1 MNEKQTIIKIM
12 SELFG
17 VSEGEIAIDS
27 GIGDFPKWDSLGHI
41 NLLQE
46 IQDELDIEFEVEFE
60 PEEIIELETVEDII
74 NLTVKKENV
83 K

>member
-1 MNEKQTIIKIM
+1 MNTKQIIIRIM
-12 SELFG
+12 SELF
-17 VSEGEIAIDS
+17 EIPEEKITMDS

-46 IQDELDIEFEVEFE
+46 IQDELDIEFE
-60 PEEIIELETVEDII
+60 PEEIIELEDVEDIV
-74 NLTVKKENV
+74 NLASDKEKN

>member
-1 MNEKQTIIKIM
+1 MNTKQTIIKIM
-12 SELFG
+12 SGLF
-17 VSEGEIAIDS
+17 EIPEDKITLDS

-46 IQDELDIEFEVEFE
+46 IQDELDIELE
-60 PEEIIELETVEDII
+60 PEEIIELENVEDII
-74 NLTVKKENV
+74 NLVSEKENN

>member
-1 MNEKQTIIKIM
+1 M

-17 VSEGEIAIDS
+17 ISEDKITLES

-46 IQDELDIEFEVEFE
+46 IQDELDIEFE
-60 PEEIIELETVEDII
+60 PEEIIELENVEDII
-74 NLTVKKENV
+74 NLATKKEND

>member
-1 MNEKQTIIKIM
+1 MNTEQTIIKIM
-12 SELFG
+12 AALF
-17 VSEGEIAIDS
+17 EIPEDRITPES

-46 IQDELDIEFEVEFE
+46 IQDELDVEFE
-60 PEEIIELETVEDII
+60 PEEIIELENVEDIVGLAI
-74 NLTVKKENV
+74 RKENE

>member
-46 IQDELDIEFEVEFE
+46 IQDEFEVEFE

>member
-1 MNEKQTIIKIM
+1 MNTEQTVTKIM
-12 SELFG
+12 AALF
-17 VSEGEIAIDS
+17 EIPEEQITPES

-46 IQDELDIEFEVEFE
+46 IQDELDVEFE
-60 PEEIIELETVEDII
+60 PEEIIELENVEDIVGLAI
-74 NLTVKKENV
+74 RKENE